1 MQDDKGNVTLRFT
14 KREGSSSR
22 ISTKEVELPLPP
34 RPSFENNS
42 RRSSVKLDNV
52 DFTPNIPQPSEQ
64 NFIIEL
70 VDKIPDP
77 NLQKE
82 YFKKYLEIQNKI
94 VKNN

>member
-1 MQDDKGNVTLRFT
+1 M
-14 KREGSSSR
+14 
-22 ISTKEVELPLPP
+22 
-34 RPSFENNS
+34 
-42 RRSSVKLDNV
+42 

-94 VKNN
+94 VKNNWKYKSIQPKNCIKTIL